1 MVSFLAKDETR
12 ESKICSLHC
21 YNAILY
27 MWFSKL
33 LAGTLISYVHIL
45 SLLMFADA
53 ISISPYIF
61 IIRKNLIY
69 VFN

>member
-12 ESKICSLHC
+12 ESKICSFKISHC

-53 ISISPYIF
+53 ISILPYIF
-61 IIRKNLIY
+61 FY
-69 VFN
+69 H